1 MGMRERLPVLCLM
14 WIDAWALEKRDTL
27 YWMEYAATLK
37 KYINVVVHEGASDL
51 HFSAGA
57 HPTVRVA
64 GSLTPMLKE
73 DVLKPEDT
81 LGFLHVMLKPEQE
94 KHFLESQEVDFAFE
108 TDDGYRF
115 RGNAFYQRGS
125 VSIALR
131 LIPKVIRT
139 VAELNLPEVLTSFA
153 RRSQGFFLVVGPV
166 GQGKTTT
173 LAALIELINTER
185 MEHIVTIEDPIEY
198 IFEPKQSL
206 IDQREVRIDTKDF
219 ATALTSAF
227 RQDIDVLLVGEM
239 RDPETTAAAVTA
251 AETGHLV
258 FSTLHTNNAA
268 QTIDRIID
276 IFPSGQQDQI
286 RLQLAASLA
295 GIFSQRL
302 VPRVSGGLIPVCELL
317 VNNKAVGNLI
327 REKRTHEIP
336 TVIETGMQDGMID
349 MNRSLAELVARGE
362 ITTETA
368 YQYSL
373 NPNVLDKLL

>member
-1 MGMRERLPVLCLM
+1 MG
-14 WIDAWALEKRDTL
+14 ID
-27 YWMEYAATLK
+27 YAAQLK

-51 HFSAGA
+51 HFSTGA

-64 GSLTPMLKE
+64 GSLAPMLKE
-73 DVLKPEDT
+73 DVLTAEDT
-81 LGFLHVMLKPEQE
+81 MGFAHALLTPEQE
-94 KHFLESQEVDFAFE
+94 KRFLVQQEMDFAYE
-108 TDDGYRF
+108 AEDGIRF
-115 RGNAFYQRGS
+115 RGNAFFQRGS

-131 LIPKVIRT
+131 LIPKNIRPLS
-139 VAELNLPEVLTSFA
+139 ELNVPDIVASFA

-206 IDQREVRIDTKDF
+206 IDQREVHIDTKDF
-219 ATALTSAF
+219 SSALTSAF

-239 RDPETTAAAVTA
+239 RDADTMAAAVTA

-276 IFPSGQQDQI
+276 IFPGGQQDQI

-302 VPRVSGGLIPVCELL
+302 IPRVSGGLIPACELL
-317 VNNKAVGNLI
+317 INTKAVSNLI
-327 REKRTHEIP
+327 REKRTHEIN
-336 TVIETGMQDGMID
+336 TVIETSSTEGMID